1 MGRGDNR
8 LTLKMRQRKNQKRK
22 KLSLRAKIEESRKS
36 KKGTPKKREEE
47 K

>member
-22 KLSLRAKIEESRKS
+22 KLSLKSKIEDSRKS
-36 KKGTPKKREEE
+36 KKAPGRKRDEE

>member
-22 KLSLRAKIEESRKS
+22 KLSLKAKMEGS
-36 KKGTPKKREEE
+36 KKLKKTPGRKKEEE